1 MYRISSLFYYR
12 IVFMA
17 ELLIAEAIFTF
28 RLKKRKNFPLR
39 VALCILVA
47 ISFAFALPIIEY
59 SAAYCSLMFFIM
71 YAFTLPLMMICFD
84 EGWKII
90 LFCSVA
96 AYTTQH
102 IAYEFYDL
110 VQCAFSFGGGMP
122 GNIYTSSDKLAFFKD
137 PVSQIVFFAGHA
149 VIYWVMLVTFGVKVR
164 GGSEMQLRSTTV
176 FFLMMAI
183 ALIDIVASSLV
194 TYYGYSPY
202 NKFSVLLLAAYNI
215 ACSLFTMVFQFELII
230 RKKLQ
235 SELDMEKRLRRL
247 EKEQYA
253 LSKEN
258 IDLINLKCH
267 DMKYRIRAIGKES
280 SLDEKAVKEIEN
292 LINVYDSSFS
302 TDNAALD
309 VILTE
314 KSFACRK
321 EGVKLSCIVA
331 RGALKFMSESDIYS
345 LFGNALD
352 NAVEAVKEVE
362 ADKKFIDVS
371 VKITGDMTVITVNNY
386 YAHSLTFMDGLP
398 ATTKEEKDYHG
409 FGMKSIAEI
418 VARYD
423 GELSISAEDDIFG
436 LKILFFNADTPAKE
450 QEKPLG

>member
-1 MYRISSLFYYR
+1 
-12 IVFMA
+12 
-17 ELLIAEAIFTF
+17 
-28 RLKKRKNFPLR
+28 
-39 VALCILVA
+39 
-47 ISFAFALPIIEY
+47 
-59 SAAYCSLMFFIM
+59 
-71 YAFTLPLMMICFD
+71 
-84 EGWKII
+84 
-90 LFCSVA
+90 
-96 AYTTQH
+96 
-102 IAYEFYDL
+102 
-110 VQCAFSFGGGMP
+110 
-122 GNIYTSSDKLAFFKD
+122 
-137 PVSQIVFFAGHA
+137 
-149 VIYWVMLVTFGVKVR
+149 
-164 GGSEMQLRSTTV
+164 
-176 FFLMMAI
+176 
-183 ALIDIVASSLV
+183 
-194 TYYGYSPY
+194 
-202 NKFSVLLLAAYNI
+202 
-215 ACSLFTMVFQFELII
+215 
-230 RKKLQ
+230 
-235 SELDMEKRLRRL
+235 
-247 EKEQYA
+247 
-253 LSKEN
+253 
-258 IDLINLKCH
+258 
-267 DMKYRIRAIGKES
+267 MKYRIRAIGKES

-436 LKILFFNADTPAKE
+436 LKILFFNVDTPAKE